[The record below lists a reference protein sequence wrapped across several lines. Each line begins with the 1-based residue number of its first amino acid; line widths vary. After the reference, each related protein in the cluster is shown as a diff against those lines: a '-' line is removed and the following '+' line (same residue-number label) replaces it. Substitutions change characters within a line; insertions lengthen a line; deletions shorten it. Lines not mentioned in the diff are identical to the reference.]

1 MSPIS
6 EDTIISRNG
15 DVDVNINNNNTPST
29 STATTTT
36 TTTTNNKELI
46 LTKMLKKTMIH
57 LEQLRYKLQRET
69 YKTCKNNEW
78 LLVGILFDKIF
89 FLIFCSIILIST
101 MTIFKN

>member
-6 EDTIISRNG
+6 EDTIVVRNG
-15 DVDVNINNNNTPST
+15 DGDVNINNNTHST
-29 STATTTT
+29 STTTT
-36 TTTTNNKELI
+36 TTNNNKELI